1 MRQAAPRGFFTS
13 YPRDVLR
20 DDKLRCHAGVG
31 IVFAL
36 DAHEV
41 YPDQF
46 ETLVDAVRTFQA

>member
-1 MRQAAPRGFFTS
+1 VRQAAPRGFFTS